1 MKRFVVLALAVSL
14 VLTACG
20 GGAYAC
26 TDPLGCVAVES
37 GQPITIAAA
46 LTLSGSN
53 SPYGTDALRGIEI
66 AISDHGDLQ
75 GRAIELIQQ
84 DEQCSEAGGEAAA
97 NALAA
102 KPEVVGVVGPTCSSA
117 AVSAAKIL
125 TEAGMVLISPSAT
138 AASLTSTTEHQA
150 GFLRTIYND
159 KSQARLVAE
168 FAFQALGARTMVT
181 IHDGTPYSQELQDEA
196 CQTFEQLSGECL
208 AHTQIQSGQDVTT
221 TLEKI
226 AALKPEVLYFP
237 VYTADGVQITK
248 HLATMGLMNVALI
261 GSDGLLSS
269 DFISQAK
276 NGAQGMY
283 ISGPSTLKIDPSFY
297 EKYEARYGE
306 KPIAVY
312 AAQAYDAAMIL
323 FAAIDKVAV
332 RKGSTLYIPRQALR
346 DALYHTNNFPGLSG
360 TLTCSPLGDCAAPNI
375 VIYQL
380 NGNDFKPIYP

>member
-1 MKRFVVLALAVSL
+1 MKRFAVLALIFCL

-20 GGAYAC
+20 GGAYTC
-26 TDPLGCVAVES
+26 TDPLGCVVVGA
-37 GQPITIAAA
+37 GKPITIAAA

-66 AISDHGDLQ
+66 AISDHGDLL
-75 GRAIELIQQ
+75 GRSIELIRE
-84 DEQCSEAGGEAAA
+84 DELCSEAGGEAAA
-97 NALAA
+97 TALAA
-102 KPEVVGVVGPTCSSA
+102 KPEVVGVIGPTCSGA

-125 TEAGMVLISPSAT
+125 TEAGMVLISPSST
-138 AASLTSTTEHQA
+138 AASLTSATEHQE

-159 KSQARLVAE
+159 KSQAHLVAE
-168 FAFQALGARTMVT
+168 FAFQVLGVRTMAT
-181 IHDGTPYSQELQDEA
+181 IHDGTPYSMELQEEA
-196 CQTFEQLSGECL
+196 CLTFEQLGGQCL
-208 AHTQIQSGQDVTT
+208 AQAQIKPGQDVTVP
-221 TLEKI
+221 LEKI

-248 HLATMGLMNVALI
+248 NLATMGLINVALI

-276 NGAQGMY
+276 SGAQGMY
-283 ISGPSTLKIDPSFY
+283 ISGPSTLKVDPSFY
-297 EKYEARYGE
+297 DKYQARYGE

-323 FAAIDKVAV
+323 FSAIDKVAV

-346 DALYHTNNFPGLSG
+346 DALYHTSNFPGLSG

-380 NGNDFKPIYP
+380 HGNDFKPIYP